1 MVDVIF
7 KPDGLAALD
16 IHLLKKDVA
25 TFLTFRYFLS
35 DRLHSKSGLTVT
47 ATAYAIWTFARL
59 CHIPAFR
66 QLY

>member
-7 KPDGLAALD
+7 KPDRLAALD

-25 TFLTFRYFLS
+25 TLLTFRYFLS

-47 ATAYAIWTFARL
+47 ATAYAIWTFA
-59 CHIPAFR
+59 
-66 QLY
+66 